1 MEVEEE
7 LFFDFEELESE
18 ELELFLE
25 EESLVFFSEVEEV
38 PFFVDEERRDE
49 SSEDP

>member
-7 LFFDFEELESE
+7 LFFDFDELESE

-38 PFFVDEERRDE
+38 PFLLARRDE
-49 SSEDP
+49 SSEDS